1 MTNAKTTRTT
11 TTQGADHDVKT
22 TTHTMTIKPA
32 PRRTDAALRPATPL
46 EILVSRAMD
55 QELEWYFSYA
65 ESALHRERVGV
76 LPGYAAVQLLSSES
90 TEDALL
96 ARGLEIAGTVRR
108 CLHGVRGKHAELL
121 RAAYTPRAWPKALE
135 RDFEGVTAI
144 AVRLAFADDPWPQR
158 PSRTGLEQA
167 AAARL
172 AAGIRSRSIPV
183 GRLRSQAQRLLG
195 GAIVAY
201 AGLRALDGA
210 TLEAR

>member
-1 MTNAKTTRTT
+1 MTKAKTTRTT
-11 TTQGADHDVKT
+11 TTEGADHDVKT
-22 TTHTMTIKPA
+22 TTDTMTTHTPL
-32 PRRTDAALRPATPL
+32 RRTDAALRPATPL
-46 EILVSRAMD
+46 EILVSRAID

-65 ESALHRERVGV
+65 ESALHRESVGM
-76 LPGYAAVQLLSSES
+76 PPSYAVMPILATEPTEEAFRARALDIAGAVKRC
-90 TEDALL
+90 LL
-96 ARGLEIAGTVRR
+96 A
-108 CLHGVRGKHAELL
+108 VRGKHAEIL

-135 RDFEGVTAI
+135 KDFEGVTAI

-172 AAGIRSRSIPV
+172 AACIKSRSVPV

-201 AGLRALDGA
+201 AGLRALDGSA
-210 TLEAR
+210 LGVG